1 MRVKLRVAEGAA
13 ASPRF
18 TDGARESQPP
28 AQGLAAWL
36 LRMFRQRR
44 EQASE
49 RRMEVLETLV
59 LGPKKHLTLVECEG
73 RRFLVGGGADSVAAI
88 IPVGRTPFAQAPF
101 GHHQTG
107 RDQFGHDF
115 PGQDR
120 LAQDW
125 PGPLRSE
132 ALDEAALA
140 LRTQK
145 SERRED
151 VESAQYRMRQE
162 AEAVSRYSSGRPLYP
177 NDSSF
182 YLADAIARIAPS
194 PDGLPQPAKAAGFAE
209 PAKSPA
215 QVAEEILQALRD
227 MQSGQQD
234 GGSASSDL
242 TREAAAPERLRR
254 VLFPVPSPAPAPAPA
269 PVPSLSRAA
278 APLAVPSHAPSP
290 GLSSVPSSA
299 LAAEPV
305 LWSPAESARN
315 KPAAG
320 ASFGQPSGRSLAYR
334 EVVRSGLGEVRRGD
348 GADRMRDAVREAV
361 ARMGE
366 AAPPA
371 DASDR
376 PLSSFSRHPLASSGD
391 ELAHERTG
399 SEHPARRS
407 PQSGAGGWA

>member
-18 TDGARESQPP
+18 ADVARESQPP

-44 EQASE
+44 EQASD

-73 RRFLVGGGADSVAAI
+73 RRFLVGGGADNVAAI
-88 IPVGRTPFAQAPF
+88 IPVDQTAIPVDRT
-101 GHHQTG
+101 
-107 RDQFGHDF
+107 QFGQYLPGHDL

-120 LAQDW
+120 LDQAR
-125 PGPLRSE
+125 PVPLRND
-132 ALDEAALA
+132 ALDEAAIA
-140 LRTQK
+140 LRTQS

-151 VESAQYRMRQE
+151 VEAAQYRMQQE
-162 AEAVSRYSSGRPLYP
+162 AETVSPYSSGRLLYP

-194 PDGLPQPAKAAGFAE
+194 SDGLPQSAKAAGFAE

-215 QVAEEILQALRD
+215 QVAEEILQALRE
-227 MQSGQQD
+227 MQFAQQD

-242 TREAAAPERLRR
+242 TREAAVPERVRR
-254 VLFPVPSPAPAPAPA
+254 VPFPVPSPAPAAAPA

-278 APLAVPSHAPSP
+278 APFAVPSH
-290 GLSSVPSSA
+290 A

-305 LWSPAESARN
+305 LWSPADSARN
-315 KPAAG
+315 EPAAG
-320 ASFGQPSGRSLAYR
+320 ASFGQASGRSLAYR
-334 EVVRSGLGEVRRGD
+334 EIVRSGLGEVRRGD
-348 GADRMRDAVREAV
+348 GADRMREAVREAV

-366 AAPPA
+366 APPTA
-371 DASDR
+371 DASDQ
-376 PLSSFSRHPLASSGD
+376 PLSSFSRHPLASSG
-391 ELAHERTG
+391 EESSHERQGSKRTA
-399 SEHPARRS
+399 SEHPARRR
-407 PQSGAGGWA
+407 PQTGVGGWA